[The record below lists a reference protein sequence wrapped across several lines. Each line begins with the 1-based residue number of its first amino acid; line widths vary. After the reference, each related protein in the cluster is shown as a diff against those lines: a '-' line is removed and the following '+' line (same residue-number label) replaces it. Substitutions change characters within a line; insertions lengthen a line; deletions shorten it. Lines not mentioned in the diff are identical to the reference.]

1 MRLSRRSAVSHPRP
15 ITWCLAEGPMVSSF
29 YPVRLSAEF
38 GFPVF
43 SWSASR
49 LIVKLFQAGLVPMR
63 LVSRGRGSWRPAP
76 VFLFLD
82 VRPLA
87 RSMASLCLGFLCSWN
102 SRLEV
107 RVRGAREGVGAAPSC
122 RFPGQEAGQ
131 VGCCVC
137 EKSHLPLQ

>member
-1 MRLSRRSAVSHPRP
+1 MSHPRP

-107 RVRGAREGVGAAPSC
+107 RVRGAREGQARILEWVATVFSRGS
-122 RFPGQEAGQ
+122 
-131 VGCCVC
+131 
-137 EKSHLPLQ
+137 S

>member
-1 MRLSRRSAVSHPRP
+1 MSHPRH
-15 ITWCLAEGPMVSSF
+15 ITWCLAEGPMLSSF

-49 LIVKLFQAGLVPMR
+49 LIVKPCQAGLMPVR
-63 LVSRGRGSWRPAP
+63 LVSLGQGSWRPAP

-82 VRPLA
+82 VCPRA
-87 RSMASLCLGFLCSWN
+87 RSVASLCLSFLCSWN
-102 SRLEV
+102 SGLEV

-122 RFPGQEAGQ
+122 RFPGQEVGR

-137 EKSHLPLQ
+137 EKSYLLLQ

>member
-1 MRLSRRSAVSHPRP
+1 
-15 ITWCLAEGPMVSSF
+15 MVSSF

-87 RSMASLCLGFLCSWN
+87 RSMASLIREELSTPRPSLCLGFLCSWN

-137 EKSHLPLQ
+137 EKSYLPLQ